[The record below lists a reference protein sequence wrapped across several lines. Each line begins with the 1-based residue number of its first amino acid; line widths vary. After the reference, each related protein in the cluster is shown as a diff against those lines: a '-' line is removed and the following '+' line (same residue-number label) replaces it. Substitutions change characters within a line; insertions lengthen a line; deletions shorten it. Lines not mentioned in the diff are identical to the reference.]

1 MARKRIEERR
11 LNDELV
17 ASIDDEIERI
27 TALLSTVIKVAN
39 VTKRELEKE
48 LGASGGYLSR
58 LLSGKMGLSIRH
70 ILLICAAIGMQ
81 PEEFFHLAYPEAPGE
96 GSGMAHDILRRFQ
109 GLGYEGKGAPRNLP
123 LLKSTASSMPFMQQT
138 PPMPPMP
145 PTSSPGGGVS
155 SGGTP
160 ALSDIELDERI
171 RASLGRAL
179 RELVTGDLP
188 SFQAAGSAQGASPLA
203 PMAPIAPIAPVAP
216 KRSTRG
222 RK

>member
-1 MARKRIEERR
+1 
-11 LNDELV
+11 
-17 ASIDDEIERI
+17 
-27 TALLSTVIKVAN
+27 
-39 VTKRELEKE
+39 
-48 LGASGGYLSR
+48 
-58 LLSGKMGLSIRH
+58 
-70 ILLICAAIGMQ
+70 
-81 PEEFFHLAYPEAPGE
+81 
-96 GSGMAHDILRRFQ
+96 
-109 GLGYEGKGAPRNLP
+109 
-123 LLKSTASSMPFMQQT
+123 MPFMQQT

-160 ALSDIELDERI
+160 ALSDVELDERI

-188 SFQAAGSAQGASPLA
+188 GSQAAGSAQGASPLG
-203 PMAPIAPIAPVAP
+203 PTAPVAP

>member
-11 LNDELV
+11 LNDQLV

-70 ILLICAAIGMQ
+70 ILLICAAIGLQ

-96 GSGMAHDILRRFQ
+96 RGGMAHDILRRFQ
-109 GLGYEGKGAPRNLP
+109 GLGFEGKGAGSPASPAPGPP
-123 LLKSTASSMPFMQQT
+123 LA
-138 PPMPPMP
+138 
-145 PTSSPGGGVS
+145 
-155 SGGTP
+155 P
-160 ALSDIELDERI
+160 ALTDGELDERI

-188 SFQAAGSAQGASPLA
+188 GSPPRAAAAAQGLASGA
-203 PMAPIAPIAPVAP
+203 SAVPVAP

>member
-70 ILLICAAIGMQ
+70 ILLICAAIDMQ

-109 GLGYEGKGAPRNLP
+109 GLGYEGRGAARGLP
-123 LLKSTASSMPFMQQT
+123 LAKSAGPASL
-138 PPMPPMP
+138 PPV
-145 PTSSPGGGVS
+145 SPSQVS
-155 SGGTP
+155 SGSSAFP
-160 ALSDIELDERI
+160 VHPSALSPTLSPTLSDMELDERI

-179 RELVTGDLP
+179 RELVTGD
-188 SFQAAGSAQGASPLA
+188 
-203 PMAPIAPIAPVAP
+203 APVTAAQEAGAPQGFATGVSAAP

>member
-17 ASIDDEIERI
+17 ASIDDEIERV

-58 LLSGKMGLSIRH
+58 LLSGKMGLSVRH

-96 GSGMAHDILRRFQ
+96 DSGMAHDILRRFQ
-109 GLGYEGKGAPRNLP
+109 GLGYEGKGTSRNAP
-123 LLKSTASSMPFMQQT
+123 SAT
-138 PPMPPMP
+138 
-145 PTSSPGGGVS
+145 TSI
-155 SGGTP
+155 SGGSSSLT
-160 ALSDIELDERI
+160 DVELDERI

-179 RELVTGDLP
+179 RELVTGDSP
-188 SFQAAGSAQGASPLA
+188 AAVSQIPQAPQG
-203 PMAPIAPIAPVAP
+203 VAP

>member
-17 ASIDDEIERI
+17 SSIDDEIERI

-109 GLGYEGKGAPRNLP
+109 GLGYEGKGAGRSLP
-123 LLKSTASSMPFMQQT
+123 LLRSAASAMS
-138 PPMPPMP
+138 PMSPMSQLLS
-145 PTSSPGGGVS
+145 TSSNAPGTAVS
-155 SGGTP
+155 ASLT
-160 ALSDIELDERI
+160 DVELDERI

-179 RELVTGDLP
+179 RELVTGDAP
-188 SFQAAGSAQGASPLA
+188 AIPANPPQAAPAPQG
-203 PMAPIAPIAPVAP
+203 VAP

>member
-1 MARKRIEERR
+1 MSRKRIEEQR
-11 LNDELV
+11 LNDEV
-17 ASIDDEIERI
+17 VSSIDDEIERV

-70 ILLICAAIGMQ
+70 ILLICAAIGMD
-81 PEEFFHLAYPEAPGE
+81 PAEFFHLAYPEAPNAGE

-109 GLGYEGKGAPRNLP
+109 GLGYEGKGAGRH
-123 LLKSTASSMPFMQQT
+123 AAV
-138 PPMPPMP
+138 
-145 PTSSPGGGVS
+145 SPGSPGAPGA
-155 SGGTP
+155 P
-160 ALSDIELDERI
+160 KLSDEDLDERI

-179 RELVTGDLP
+179 RELVSGEGAALP
-188 SFQAAGSAQGASPLA
+188 GASPPTSA
-203 PMAPIAPIAPVAP
+203 SIVP

-222 RK
+222 RKGI

>member
-11 LNDELV
+11 LTEAV
-17 ASIDDEIERI
+17 VSSIDDEIGRI

-58 LLSGKMGLSIRH
+58 LLSGKMGLSVRH
-70 ILLICAAIGMQ
+70 ILLICAAIGME
-81 PEEFFHLAYPEAPGE
+81 PAEFFHLAYPEAPSAGE
-96 GSGMAHDILRRFQ
+96 GSGMARDILRRFQ
-109 GLGYEGKGAPRNLP
+109 GLGYEGKGAGRAAPAA
-123 LLKSTASSMPFMQQT
+123 AS
-138 PPMPPMP
+138 
-145 PTSSPGGGVS
+145 
-155 SGGTP
+155 P
-160 ALSDIELDERI
+160 ALSDTELDERI

-179 RELVTGDLP
+179 RELVSGESAPAASAAAPGAP
-188 SFQAAGSAQGASPLA
+188 S
-203 PMAPIAPIAPVAP
+203 VAP

>member
-1 MARKRIEERR
+1 MARKRIEEQR
-11 LNDELV
+11 LNDQLV

-81 PEEFFHLAYPEAPGE
+81 PEEFFHLAYPEAPSE

-109 GLGYEGKGAPRNLP
+109 GLGYEGKGGMPRNLP
-123 LLKSTASSMPFMQQT
+123 LSKPAPAQPPHLSSLSPMSSTPQMAPGAAS
-138 PPMPPMP
+138 
-145 PTSSPGGGVS
+145 
-155 SGGTP
+155 P
-160 ALSDIELDERI
+160 ALSPTLSDVELDERI

-179 RELVTGDLP
+179 RELVAGELP
-188 SFQAAGSAQGASPLA
+188 GAPAQAAGAS
-203 PMAPIAPIAPVAP
+203 VAP

>member
-11 LNDELV
+11 LNDGVV
-17 ASIDDEIERI
+17 ASIDDEIERV

-58 LLSGKMGLSIRH
+58 LLSGKMGLSVRH
-70 ILLICAAIGMQ
+70 ILLICAAIGMD
-81 PEEFFHLAYPEAPGE
+81 PAEFFHLAYPEAPGAGE

-109 GLGYEGKGAPRNLP
+109 GLGYEGKGAGRNAATP
-123 LLKSTASSMPFMQQT
+123 PAASS
-138 PPMPPMP
+138 
-145 PTSSPGGGVS
+145 GA
-155 SGGTP
+155 
-160 ALSDIELDERI
+160 ALSDDQLDERI

-179 RELVTGDLP
+179 RELVSGGELP
-188 SFQAAGSAQGASPLA
+188 AAAQASPAAQG
-203 PMAPIAPIAPVAP
+203 VAP

-222 RK
+222 RKAP

>member
-1 MARKRIEERR
+1 MARKRLEERR
-11 LNDELV
+11 LNDQLV

-81 PEEFFHLAYPEAPGE
+81 PEEFFHLAYPEAPSE

-123 LLKSTASSMPFMQQT
+123 LLKSAAPLSYLSPASPSSPT
-138 PPMPPMP
+138 PPAGP
-145 PTSSPGGGVS
+145 
-155 SGGTP
+155 P

-188 SFQAAGSAQGASPLA
+188 GLPGASTQAAGAAPGIVPNASSPSNTSNA
-203 PMAPIAPIAPVAP
+203 PSAPVAP

>member
-1 MARKRIEERR
+1 MSRKRIEEQR
-11 LNDELV
+11 LNDEVV
-17 ASIDDEIERI
+17 ASIDDEIERV

-70 ILLICAAIGMQ
+70 ILLICAAIGMD
-81 PEEFFHLAYPEAPGE
+81 PAEFFHLAYPEAPNAGE

-109 GLGYEGKGAPRNLP
+109 GMGYEGKGAGRHAPGSP
-123 LLKSTASSMPFMQQT
+123 A
-138 PPMPPMP
+138 
-145 PTSSPGGGVS
+145 SPGSPGS
-155 SGGTP
+155 SARPGSQP
-160 ALSDIELDERI
+160 LSDADLDERI

-179 RELVTGDLP
+179 RELVSGE
-188 SFQAAGSAQGASPLA
+188 AAAAVPGASPQA
-203 PMAPIAPIAPVAP
+203 PPSVAP

>member
-1 MARKRIEERR
+1 MARKRTEERR
-11 LNDELV
+11 LNDEVV
-17 ASIDDEIERI
+17 ASIDDEIERV

-70 ILLICAAIGMQ
+70 ILLICAAIGME
-81 PEEFFHLAYPEAPGE
+81 PAEFFHLAYPEAPGAGE

-109 GLGYEGKGAPRNLP
+109 GLGYEGKGLGRHAPAP
-123 LLKSTASSMPFMQQT
+123 A
-138 PPMPPMP
+138 
-145 PTSSPGGGVS
+145 
-155 SGGTP
+155 TP
-160 ALSDIELDERI
+160 AISDDDLDERI

-179 RELVTGDLP
+179 RELVSGELP
-188 SFQAAGSAQGASPLA
+188 AAAASQASPG
-203 PMAPIAPIAPVAP
+203 PQGVAP
-216 KRSTRG
+216 KRSTRV

>member
-58 LLSGKMGLSIRH
+58 LLSGKMGLSVRH

-109 GLGYEGKGAPRNLP
+109 GLGYEGRGAARNP
-123 LLKSTASSMPFMQQT
+123 PLKSAGSAPLSPVSPPQVPSGSSA
-138 PPMPPMP
+138 
-145 PTSSPGGGVS
+145 SPGYP
-155 SGGTP
+155 P
-160 ALSDIELDERI
+160 ALSPTLSDVELDERI

-179 RELVTGDLP
+179 RELVTGDVP
-188 SFQAAGSAQGASPLA
+188 AVAAQETGAPQGLSTGISA
-203 PMAPIAPIAPVAP
+203 AP

>member
-11 LNDELV
+11 LTDAV
-17 ASIDDEIERI
+17 VSSIDDEIGRI

-58 LLSGKMGLSIRH
+58 LLSGKMGLSVRH
-70 ILLICAAIGMQ
+70 ILLICAAIGME
-81 PEEFFHLAYPEAPGE
+81 PAEFFHLAYPEAPSAGE
-96 GSGMAHDILRRFQ
+96 GSGMARDILRRFQ
-109 GLGYEGKGAPRNLP
+109 GLGYEGKGAGRAAP
-123 LLKSTASSMPFMQQT
+123 SSAAS
-138 PPMPPMP
+138 
-145 PTSSPGGGVS
+145 
-155 SGGTP
+155 P
-160 ALSDIELDERI
+160 ALSDTELDERI

-179 RELVTGDLP
+179 RELVSGESAP
-188 SFQAAGSAQGASPLA
+188 ASSAAAQGAP
-203 PMAPIAPIAPVAP
+203 PVAP

>member
-1 MARKRIEERR
+1 MSRKRIEEQR
-11 LNDELV
+11 LNDQVV
-17 ASIDDEIERI
+17 ASIDDEIERV

-70 ILLICAAIGMQ
+70 ILLICAAIGMD
-81 PEEFFHLAYPEAPGE
+81 PAEFFHLAYPEAPTAGE

-109 GLGYEGKGAPRNLP
+109 GLGYEGKG
-123 LLKSTASSMPFMQQT
+123 
-138 PPMPPMP
+138 
-145 PTSSPGGGVS
+145 SPGS
-155 SGGTP
+155 QK
-160 ALSDIELDERI
+160 LSDDDLDERI

-179 RELVTGDLP
+179 RELVSGEAAALP
-188 SFQAAGSAQGASPLA
+188 GAQAPPS
-203 PMAPIAPIAPVAP
+203 VAP

>member
-11 LNDELV
+11 LNDQLV

-81 PEEFFHLAYPEAPGE
+81 PEEFFHLAYPEAPSE

-109 GLGYEGKGAPRNLP
+109 GLGYEGKGGPRNLP
-123 LLKSTASSMPFMQQT
+123 LLKSAAAPLSYLSPASPSSPT
-138 PPMPPMP
+138 PPAGP
-145 PTSSPGGGVS
+145 
-155 SGGTP
+155 P
-160 ALSDIELDERI
+160 ALSDVELDERI

-188 SFQAAGSAQGASPLA
+188 GLPGASAQAGGASPGVVANA
-203 PMAPIAPIAPVAP
+203 PSLPSTPTAPVAP